1 VANATEERTM
11 TDASI
16 VAEPAYDQVLTL
28 SLERCLVD
36 GMAPPL
42 VVCLVGITGAAQ
54 VLRYRPPDLLAEHVG
69 GELVPPINILVVDR
83 IGWSR
88 QIVLTHDDVA
98 LH

>member
-1 VANATEERTM
+1 M
-11 TDASI
+11 TDFSI

-42 VVCLVGITGAAQ
+42 VVCLVGITGAAH

-88 QIVLTHDDVA
+88 QIVITRDEVA